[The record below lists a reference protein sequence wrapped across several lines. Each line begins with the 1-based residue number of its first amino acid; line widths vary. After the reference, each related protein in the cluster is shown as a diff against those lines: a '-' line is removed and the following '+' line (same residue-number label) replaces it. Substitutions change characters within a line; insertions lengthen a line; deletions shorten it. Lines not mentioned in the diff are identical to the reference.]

1 MMSLRAVKT
10 IWLRECKV
18 YYRDKAGRI
27 SSVCRSILWLVVF
40 GGGFGAAR
48 FQGLGVDY
56 QEFLFPGILAMSLL
70 FTSIRSGI
78 SVIWDSE
85 FGFMKEILV
94 SPASRVEIMAGKV
107 LGGSTIAMAEAC
119 IILVLGP
126 LVGANLTVLNVIA
139 CIALMLLMSLTL
151 VSIGLIASSVM
162 KTFEGF
168 NTIMTFLI
176 MPMFFLSGAL
186 FPVSQMPSWMAPIVA
201 VNPLTYGVD
210 AMRWTLISEG
220 SYPILSDLAFLL
232 IAALVT
238 MSLGVRAFN
247 LRN

>member
-1 MMSLRAVKT
+1 MNLRAVKT

-27 SSVCRSILWLVVF
+27 SSIARSVLWLVVF

-48 FQGLGVDY
+48 FQGLGTNY

-70 FTSIRSGI
+70 FTSVRSGI

-85 FGFMKEILV
+85 FGFLKEILV
-94 SPASRVEIMAGKV
+94 SPARRIEILAGKV
-107 LGGSTIAMAEAC
+107 LGGSSIAMAEAC
-119 IILVLGP
+119 IILALGP
-126 LVGANLTVLNVIA
+126 LVGAKLTVLNVVTCLA
-139 CIALMLLMSLTL
+139 WMTLLSFTL
-151 VSIGLIASSVM
+151 VSIGLIASSIM

-186 FPVSQMPSWMAPIVA
+186 FPLSQMPGWMMPIVA

-210 AMRWTLISEG
+210 AMRWTLIG
-220 SYPILSDLAFLL
+220 AGNNPLSLDLAALVF
-232 IAALVT
+232 AAAVT
-238 MSLGVRAFN
+238 MSLGARAFN
-247 LRN
+247 SRA